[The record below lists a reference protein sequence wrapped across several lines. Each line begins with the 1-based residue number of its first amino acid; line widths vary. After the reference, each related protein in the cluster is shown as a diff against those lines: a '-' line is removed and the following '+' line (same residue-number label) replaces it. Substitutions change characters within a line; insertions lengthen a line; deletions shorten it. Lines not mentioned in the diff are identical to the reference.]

1 MSAEDCILYRKI
13 GDDWC
18 VLGYGFEFAEADLD
32 DQHFRLLSE
41 VVPFSDLFERLAQLD
56 AKYVTEYGI
65 CYAGEFISD
74 TPPEVPHGHRVL
86 CCIPDTERHR

>member
-18 VLGYGFEFAEADLD
+18 VLGYGFTFAEAELED
-32 DQHFRLLSE
+32 DEFRQAST
-41 VVPFSDLFERLAQLD
+41 VVKFDELFAYLESLN
-56 AKYVTEYGI
+56 AKHVTEFGI

-74 TPPEVPHGHRVL
+74 TPHEVPQEHRVL
-86 CCIPDTERHR
+86 CCLPDSERDN